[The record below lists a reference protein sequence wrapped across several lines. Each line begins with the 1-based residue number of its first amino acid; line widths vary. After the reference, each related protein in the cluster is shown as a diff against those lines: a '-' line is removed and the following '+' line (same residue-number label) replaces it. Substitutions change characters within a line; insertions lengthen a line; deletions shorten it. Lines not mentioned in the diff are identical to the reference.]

1 MNKFFDCGID
11 LGTTNS
17 AIAYPTDDNKCCIV
31 ENIADRMNVTPS
43 AVAYVRGRYLIGRRA
58 MDYPKAITC
67 FKRKMGTKDVYKID
81 DTDISLTPEQLSA
94 EVLKSLKRDAE
105 SRLGKDVKDVVI
117 TVPAAFSSLQNEATK
132 NAADLAGFRNVILL
146 QEPISAAIAYGVK
159 PGMKDQYWMVFD
171 YGGGTLDVSILS
183 THEGRLTVIN
193 SEGDNYCGGSDID
206 RLIYEKLVKPKLLKQ
221 YNVEGNMS
229 LEHRLKKTCEACK
242 IELSSSKESLIEIF
256 DVEDNDG
263 VMIEFSTTIK
273 REDFESLIADNVE
286 SCINIAKNALNG
298 AVRFDPNCKI
308 DKILLVGGSTFIPL
322 VRKRLK
328 DTFNVELECSLNPMT
343 VVAEGAAIYGGTCS
357 IDVIDEE
364 KINSDALDI
373 NLQFEPIT
381 ANDYVN
387 IVGTVK
393 NIDNITLDRIKIDS
407 IKNESGAGSVW
418 TSGWVDFLDNE
429 SGIFD
434 IDVKICFPNEN
445 NLFII
450 KVLDKAGKELPLID
464 DKFSIKHNINN
475 IKMSAPPATFSV
487 CVLVTD
493 GANNMLSPLIAK
505 NTPLPAEAT
514 RTFHTTKELDP
525 DVEDSIDIHI
535 WEGELFDNP
544 EANNWIGCIHIKS
557 SAMRFAIPANTDIE
571 ITIRQ
576 DESRTNHVT
585 GYIPSID
592 YVIPEETLRDKD
604 ERVSFE
610 DQLEKIDKQFDQLD
624 ISIKKLSDNDVD
636 ISDLEEQLDLLRE
649 EFDDVYDYVNSDTD
663 KVQFFIK
670 RFYDV
675 HTAILNKERAFDRE
689 NATSSIDAELESVS
703 NDVNKYGSYDAKT
716 KFRQLKN
723 SYDTESSEDN
733 KKYLIDE
740 IRSLHVDVLFDSFDW
755 LSNFGAYLISDKV
768 TYTNNQRADYWKN
781 QLVVAYRSN
790 NKQQLQKA
798 VGELLHLT
806 EKSVNTS
813 IGFIAAD
820 LKL

>member
-17 AIAYPTDDNKCCIV
+17 AIAYPIEDNKCCIV
-31 ENIADRMNVTPS
+31 DNIADRMNVTPS

-58 MDYPKAITC
+58 LDYPKVITC

-81 DTDISLTPEQLSA
+81 DTDISLTPEQLSS

-132 NAADLAGFRNVILL
+132 KAADLAGFRNVILL

-159 PGMKDQYWMVFD
+159 PGMKDQYRMVFD

-183 THEGRLTVIN
+183 THEGRLTVVN

-206 RLIYEKLVKPKLLKQ
+206 RLIYEKLVKPKLSEH
-221 YNVEGNMS
+221 YSVDGNIS
-229 LEHRLKKTCEACK
+229 LEHRLKKTCESCK
-242 IELSSSKESLIEIF
+242 IELSSSKEALIEIF

-263 VMIEFSTTIK
+263 VMIEFSTVIK
-273 REDFESLIADNVE
+273 REDFESLIAESVE
-286 SCINIAKNALNG
+286 NCINIAKNALNG
-298 AVRFDPNCKI
+298 AVRFDSNCKI

-328 DTFNVELECSLNPMT
+328 ETFGVELECSLNPMT

-357 IDVIDEE
+357 IDVDDEV
-364 KINSDALDI
+364 KANTDALDI

-381 ANDYVN
+381 ANDYENV
-387 IVGTVK
+387 VGTIK
-393 NIDNITLDRIKIDS
+393 NINNIELDRIKIDS

-418 TSGWVDFLDNE
+418 TSGWVEFLDPEN
-429 SGIFD
+429 GIFD
-434 IDVKICFPNEN
+434 VDVKICFPNET

-450 KVLDKAGKELPLID
+450 KVLDKSGKELPLAN
-464 DKFSIKHNINN
+464 DKFSIKHNANN
-475 IKMSAPPATFSV
+475 LKLSAPPATFSV

-493 GANNMLSPLIAK
+493 GSNNMLSPLIAK

-514 RTFHTTKELDP
+514 RTFHTTKELNP
-525 DVEDSIDIHI
+525 NVEDSIDIHI

-557 SAMRFAIPANTDIE
+557 SAMRFTIPANTDIE

-592 YVIPEETLRDKD
+592 YVIPEETLRDRD

-624 ISIKKLSDNDVD
+624 ISIKKIKSNNIDV
-636 ISDLEEQLDLLRE
+636 SDLEEQLDSLRE

-675 HTAILNKERAFDRE
+675 HTAILNKKRALDRE
-689 NATSSIDAELESVS
+689 NATSNIANELETISK
-703 NDVNKYGSYDAKT
+703 NINKFGSYDLKAKF
-716 KFRQLKN
+716 KQLKN
-723 SYDTESSEDN
+723 SYDNETSEEN
-733 KKYLIDE
+733 KKYLIEE
-740 IRSLHVDVLFDSFDW
+740 IRNLNIEVLFDSFDW
-755 LSNFGAYLISDKV
+755 LSSFGAYLLSDDV
-768 TYTNNQRADYWKN
+768 SYVNDQRADYWKN
-781 QLVVAYRSN
+781 QLVVAYRSH
-790 NKQQLQKA
+790 NKAQLQKA
-798 VGELLHLT
+798 IDELLNLL
-806 EKSVNTS
+806 EKSANAN

>member
-17 AIAYPTDDNKCCIV
+17 AIAYPTEDNKCCIV
-31 ENIADRMNVTPS
+31 DNIADRMNVTPS

-58 MDYPKAITC
+58 LDYPKAITC

-183 THEGRLTVIN
+183 THDGRLTVIN

-206 RLIYEKLVKPKLLKQ
+206 RLIYEKLIKPELAKK
-221 YNVEGNMS
+221 YSVEGNVL
-229 LEHRLKKTCEACK
+229 LEHILKKTCEACK
-242 IELSSSKESLIEIF
+242 IELSSSKESMIEIF

-263 VMIEFSTTIK
+263 VMIEFSTIIK
-273 REDFESLIADNVE
+273 REDFEKLIVDTVDA
-286 SCINIAKNALNG
+286 CIDIAKNALDG

-322 VRKRLK
+322 VRKKLK
-328 DTFNVELECSLNPMT
+328 ETFNVELECSLNPMT

-357 IDVIDEE
+357 IDVVDEE
-364 KINSDALDI
+364 MSNTDALDL

-381 ANDYVN
+381 ANDYSN

-393 NIDNITLDRIKIDS
+393 NINNIQLDRIKIDLV
-407 IKNESGAGSVW
+407 KNETGAGSVW
-418 TSGWVDFLDNE
+418 TSGWVDFLDSE
-429 SGIFD
+429 SGLFD
-434 IDVKICFPNEN
+434 LDVKICFPNEN

-450 KVLDKAGKELPLID
+450 KILDKSGKEIPLVN
-464 DKFSIKHNINN
+464 DKFNIKHNANN
-475 IKMSAPPATFSV
+475 LKMSAPPATFSV
-487 CVLVTD
+487 CVLITD
-493 GANNMLSPLIAK
+493 GINNMLSPLIAK

-514 RTFHTTKELDP
+514 RTFHTTKELNP
-525 DVEDSIDIHI
+525 KIEDSIDIHI

-592 YVIPEETLRDKD
+592 YVIPEETLRDKN
-604 ERVSFE
+604 ERISFE
-610 DQLEKIDKQFDQLD
+610 DQLEKVDKQFDQLE
-624 ISIKKLSDNDVD
+624 ISIKKLKNNNVD
-636 ISDLEEQLDLLRE
+636 ISDLEQQLTSLRD
-649 EFDDVYDYVNSDTD
+649 EFDDVYDYINSDTD

-675 HTAILNKERAFDRE
+675 HTAILNKERAYDRE
-689 NATSSIDAELESVS
+689 KATSNIEFELENIS
-703 NDVNKYGSYDAKT
+703 NNINKYGSSDSKT
-716 KFRQLKN
+716 KYRQLKN
-723 SYDTESSEDN
+723 SYDSETIEEN
-733 KKYLIDE
+733 KKYIIGE
-740 IRSLHVDVLFDSFDW
+740 IRSLNVDVLFDSFDW
-755 LSNFGAYLISDKV
+755 LANFGGYLVSDEAKYV
-768 TYTNNQRADYWKN
+768 NGQKADYWKN

-790 NKQQLQKA
+790 NKQQMQKA
-798 VGELLHLT
+798 VIELLGLM
-806 EKSVNTS
+806 EKSANS
-813 IGFIAAD
+813 NIGFIAAD